1 MTDKQFNK
9 WFSII
14 LMTLMVVAIAITTGI
29 KLGQPSARTFFIIVA
44 AIGSVMGVASSVMSA
59 NGYIWTFIFGLMDI
73 ACCLIVDADNGVWGD
88 FSLHLLYL
96 LPMQFVG
103 IWQWRKRGAKGTTSE
118 VKARRL
124 NGKQILYV
132 VLGTAAVLAAVYFIL
147 LQVKLHTVDPSQ
159 INRVQVASDAART
172 TFNIAGQIL
181 MALAFYEQWYFWIF
195 VNIASIFLW
204 GSTMAMSEA
213 SSYTVVMFVKY
224 CFYLINSLNGLRIWY
239 NLSRK

>member
-103 IWQWRKRGAKGTTSE
+103 IWQWKKRGAKGTTSE

>member
-1 MTDKQFNK
+1 
-9 WFSII
+9 
-14 LMTLMVVAIAITTGI
+14 MTLMVVAIAITTGI

>member
-103 IWQWRKRGAKGTTSE
+103 IWQWKKRGAKGTTSE

-147 LQVKLHTVDPSQ
+147 LQVKLHTEDPSQ

>member
-96 LPMQFVG
+96 LPMQFIG

-124 NGKQILYV
+124 SGKQILYV